1 MVTGVSDINTD
12 PGFDRTIGPDMGPG
26 GNMGLNV
33 PMVSDGSQATQI
45 VMPLWQHGPQ
55 TSTWSHMVAQTV
67 EICIAFSG
75 SLGHGN

>member
-45 VMPLWQHGPQ
+45 VMPPVAA
-55 TSTWSHMVAQTV
+55 WSSDIHMV
-67 EICIAFSG
+67 SYG
-75 SLGHGN
+75 SPDCGNLHSL